1 MIANETVSSY
11 LSRLAS
17 NAPTPGGGAVGA
29 LHVAHG
35 AALISMVAKF
45 TVGERF
51 EHVQNQIEP
60 LIIQSE
66 QLIEEA
72 LLIADQDE
80 YLFNDLI
87 QAYRLP
93 RDTQEQKAYR
103 LQVIQAATKT
113 ATIPQIRTVKL
124 SERILQSADT
134 LVLIGNKSVISD
146 VAAAAESAK
155 AALATALVTLE
166 ININSIEEKP
176 TKSELIDYAK
186 LAEKLI
192 QFADTITGKVRQKL
206 KPQPNND
213 GQLNSTL
220 SGKPVAEKLKTTI
233 QHQVAVLA
241 QQDVTACLAVILATD
256 NEATIWYVNSIK
268 KAAQSQGIKCEV
280 YTLHNPS
287 EEALKTLILELNQ
300 NTAVHGIILQTP
312 LPKNININHL
322 INLIDKNKD
331 IDGANPLSLGYLSAG
346 QKAFAPATARA
357 VMEILDYYDIP
368 LAGEEVTVIG
378 RSNVVGKP
386 LTQLLLKHNA
396 TVTLCHSHTQNL
408 SQRTKAAKIVVV
420 AVGQINLLKDSHITT
435 DSIVID
441 VGTNIDE
448 NGRLVGDVAPEVAE
462 IAHALTP
469 VPGGVGTVTTTLLL
483 LHTVEAAMSLSN
495 ANVLNVA

>member
-1 MIANETVSSY
+1 MIANETVASY

-29 LHVAHG
+29 LHVSHG
-35 AALISMVAKF
+35 AALISMVANF
-45 TVGERF
+45 TTGERF
-51 EHVQNQIEP
+51 ETVQNQIAS
-60 LIIQSE
+60 IIIEME
-66 QLIEEA
+66 QVRKEA

-80 YLFNDLI
+80 LLFNDLI

-93 RDTQEQKAYR
+93 RESQEQKDYR
-103 LQVIQAATKT
+103 SYVIQAATKAAT
-113 ATIPQIRTVKL
+113 APQISTVKL
-124 SERILQSADT
+124 SENILKSADT
-134 LVLIGNKSVISD
+134 LVLIGNQNVISD

-166 ININSIEEKP
+166 INIHAIEEEP
-176 TKSELIDYAK
+176 TQSELIGYAH
-186 LAEKLI
+186 LAEKWI
-192 QFADTITGKVRQKL
+192 QFADTITRKVRQKL
-206 KPQPNND
+206 QPKHD
-213 GQLNSTL
+213 HSEQLNPIL
-220 SGKPVAEKLKTTI
+220 NGKPVAQKLQSTI

-241 QQDVTACLAVILATD
+241 QQEITACLAVILATD

-268 KAAQSQGIKCEV
+268 KAAQVQGIQCDV
-280 YTLHNPS
+280 YRLQNPS
-287 EEALKTLILELNQ
+287 EEVLTNLICELNQ
-300 NTAVHGIILQTP
+300 NPAVHGIILQTP
-312 LPKNININHL
+312 LPKNIHINQL
-322 INLIDKNKD
+322 VNLIDKNKD

-357 VMEILDYYDIP
+357 VMEILDYYQIS

-386 LTQLLLKHNA
+386 LMQLLLKQNA

-408 SQRTKAAKIVVV
+408 LQHTQTAKIVVM
-420 AVGQINLLKDSHITT
+420 AVGQIDLLKENHITT

-448 NGRLVGDVAPEVAE
+448 NGQLVGDVANEVADV
-462 IAHALTP
+462 ARALTP

-483 LHTVEAAMSLSN
+483 LHTVEAAMSLNKINLLN
-495 ANVLNVA
+495 AV